1 MFSKDYTE
9 MIDLF
14 EWERATGGDP
24 LADVG
29 IAMSYWVQAD
39 DPEMLVYALG
49 QPSITTFYTQQQFI
63 QRYAKKSGR
72 DISTIHYYCAF
83 AYFKVAVICQQMYD
97 RYIKGQIPN
106 DRFAQMD
113 KMATVLI
120 QQDLT
125 AR

>member
-1 MFSKDYTE
+1 MGKSN
-9 MIDLF
+9 
-14 EWERATGGDP
+14 RGDP

-29 IAMSYWVQAD
+29 IVMSYWVQAD

-63 QRYAKKSGR
+63 QRCAEKSGR
-72 DISTIHYYCAF
+72 DISTIHYYCTF

-97 RYIKGQIPN
+97 SYIKRQIPN

-113 KMATVLI
+113 QMATVLI
-120 QQDLT
+120 QQALT